1 MRPVRPGSR
10 GPAVEDI
17 QRRLLSLGFDLGP
30 TGVDGV
36 FLGLTAEAVR
46 TFQKQFELSEDGVV
60 GDETWS
66 ALVDAG
72 FTLGDRMLYLRLP
85 HFHGRDVRVLQQ
97 ALNALGFA
105 CGATDG
111 IFGAFTER
119 AVREFQRN
127 AGLPFDGIAGA
138 GTTRTIMNLRH
149 VWEGKDGRPHSEAHV
164 APARAA
170 EVLARVQVLV
180 AGDDESGRHIAER
193 IANLAHATTPAAR
206 LHVLADGELVG
217 GKAVLFRVCG
227 TGSEMPLPGRPH
239 VRMDEPDLVPA
250 RLLTAIAA
258 VGEAAREIVLELGA
272 PGPVDELEEQRAAV
286 RVLDAIC
293 LAFD

>member
-1 MRPVRPGSR
+1 MKPVRPGNR

-17 QRRLLSLGFDLGP
+17 QRRLLSLGYDLGP

-46 TFQKQFELSEDGVV
+46 AFQRQLELSEDGVV

-66 ALVDAG
+66 ALVDAS
-72 FTLGDRMLYLRLP
+72 FTFGDRTLYLRLP

-105 CGATDG
+105 CGLTDG

-127 AGLPFDGIAGA
+127 AGLPHDGIVGQ
-138 GTTRTIMNLRH
+138 GTARTIINLRH
-149 VWEGKDGRPHSEAHV
+149 VWEGKDGRPHSAATV

-170 EVLARVQVLV
+170 EVLSRLTIVV
-180 AGDDESGRHIAER
+180 AGDDETGVRVAER
-193 IANLAHATTPAAR
+193 VSNLAHATTEQALLR
-206 LHVLADGELVG
+206 VLAEGEEVPPG
-217 GKAVLFRVCG
+217 GVRFTLRASVSG
-227 TGSEMPLPGRPH
+227 AATAGRPH
-239 VRMDEPDLVPA
+239 VRMSESDLAPA
-250 RLLTAIAA
+250 RLRTARYGGRRVSRDRAGTERDG
-258 VGEAAREIVLELGA
+258 VAR
-272 PGPVDELEEQRAAV
+272 RS
-286 RVLDAIC
+286 
-293 LAFD
+293 